1 MEMKIKCDK
10 MEETDMGKELFPDG
24 SVIGEWFYD
33 TTVPKLEELG
43 TPYVLTQYGILDD
56 GTIHTKQIQE
66 LIDKAAAAGGGVIV
80 VPAGTYLTGA
90 LFFRQGVNLYVA
102 EGGMLKGSDDIAD
115 YPVLETRIEGET
127 CPYFAALINA
137 DGLDGFTM
145 CSARCDR
152 WKRTAFLESI
162 LAAQNMEPEMYQ

>member
-66 LIDKAAAAGGGVIV
+66 LIDKAAAA
-80 VPAGTYLTGA
+80 
-90 LFFRQGVNLYVA
+90 VA
-102 EGGMLKGSDDIAD
+102 
-115 YPVLETRIEGET
+115 V
-127 CPYFAALINA
+127 
-137 DGLDGFTM
+137 
-145 CSARCDR
+145 
-152 WKRTAFLESI
+152 
-162 LAAQNMEPEMYQ
+162 

>member
-1 MEMKIKCDK
+1 M
-10 MEETDMGKELFPDG
+10 
-24 SVIGEWFYD
+24 
-33 TTVPKLEELG
+33 
-43 TPYVLTQYGILDD
+43 
-56 GTIHTKQIQE
+56 
-66 LIDKAAAAGGGVIV
+66 
-80 VPAGTYLTGA
+80 VPAGTCLTGA

-115 YPVLETRIEGET
+115 YPVLGTRIEGET

-145 CSARCDR
+145 CGARCDR